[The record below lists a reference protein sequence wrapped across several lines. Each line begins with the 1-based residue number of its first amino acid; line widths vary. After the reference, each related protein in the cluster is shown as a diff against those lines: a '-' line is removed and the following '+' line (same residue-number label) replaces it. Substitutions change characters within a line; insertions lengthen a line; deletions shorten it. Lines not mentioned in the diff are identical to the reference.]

1 MDTVRTPD
9 DRFTDLPGYPF
20 EPHYAEIPDGDSGT
34 LRVHYLDE
42 GRSNGSFVEIVDPQR
57 ATVAIRYFG
66 VVRFKWVTGQIGK
79 SVIGCSNGVH
89 ISVFLWV

>member
-42 GRSNGSFVEIVDPQR
+42 GRSNGPVVLLCTVSHR
-57 ATVAIRYFG
+57 GATSIA
-66 VVRFKWVTGQIGK
+66 T
-79 SVIGCSNGVH
+79 
-89 ISVFLWV
+89 